1 MVDYVD
7 LWDNYSIKF
16 CKKLEYDA
24 GGDWNKLDQDEQ
36 EIAAQW
42 KLLVDMYNGGFV
54 QFFCN
59 WGYDCYWYAMR
70 GLKRM
75 GNDSLLCLI
84 HNTYMNVFEKF
95 REDSRLKTY
104 WDITQ
109 YLSEEDD
116 KILSEIDNEFYEV
129 EGEKFAKMAYEFYC
143 IGMKKKLSPFGG
155 EECGTVKP

>member
-1 MVDYVD
+1 MADYVD
-7 LWDNYSIKF
+7 LWDNYSVEF

-24 GGDWNKLDQDEQ
+24 GEDWNKLDQDEQ
-36 EIAAQW
+36 EIAAEW
-42 KLLVDMYNGGFV
+42 KLLVDIYNGGFL

-75 GNDSLLCLI
+75 GNDSLLNLL
-84 HNTYMNVFEKF
+84 HNTYNNVFDKF
-95 REDSRLKTY
+95 KEDSRLEAY
-104 WDITQ
+104 WDIPK

-116 KILSEIDNEFYEV
+116 KILSETDNVFYEV

-143 IGMKKKLSPFGG
+143 IGMNKKRLSL
-155 EECGTVKP
+155 

>member
-7 LWDNYSIKF
+7 LWDNYSIEF

-59 WGYDCYWYAMR
+59 WYAMR
-70 GLKRM
+70 GLQRM
-75 GNDSLLCLI
+75 GNDSLLNLL
-84 HNTYMNVFEKF
+84 HNTYKNVFDKF
-95 REDSRLKTY
+95 KEDSRLKTY
-104 WDITQ
+104 WDIPQ

-116 KILSEIDNEFYEV
+116 KILAETDNNFYEV
-129 EGEKFAKMAYEFYC
+129 EGEKFSKLAYEFYY
-143 IGMKKKLSPFGG
+143 IGMKKTISPL
-155 EECGTVKP
+155 